1 VIRAGFSAFAQAIH
15 TARVRQRTD
24 ASASEH
30 DNRTRLKVCGN
41 TMKINFSIA
50 CVLLGT
56 LLGSAVTL
64 ADEDAAMTGSHAL
77 AYVKDSAITTQVKA
91 RLAAEQLTSLARI
104 HVDTDT
110 NGVVWL
116 SGSAKTQE
124 SIDEAIA
131 ITRHTD
137 GVKAVHNDIKIN
149 NDE

>member
-1 VIRAGFSAFAQAIH
+1 
-15 TARVRQRTD
+15 
-24 ASASEH
+24 
-30 DNRTRLKVCGN
+30 
-41 TMKINFSIA
+41 MKISFSIA

-56 LLGSAVTL
+56 LLASAG
-64 ADEDAAMTGSHAL
+64 AFGNEDAALTGSHAL

-91 RLAAEQLTSLARI
+91 RLAAEQLTSLGRI

-124 SIDEAIA
+124 SIDEAVA

-149 NDE
+149 TDQ

>member
-1 VIRAGFSAFAQAIH
+1 
-15 TARVRQRTD
+15 
-24 ASASEH
+24 
-30 DNRTRLKVCGN
+30 
-41 TMKINFSIA
+41 MKINYSIT

-64 ADEDAAMTGSHAL
+64 ADEDASMTGSHAL
-77 AYVKDSAITTQVKA
+77 AYVKDSAITTKVKT

-131 ITRHTD
+131 IARHTD
-137 GVKAVHNDIKIN
+137 GVKAVHNDITIN